1 MYVVVAFTN
10 RDLGS
15 PEGEIGHLDKF
26 GCRERLD
33 RVSGQILVGQRKSG
47 QKTTKIVRTQN
58 AKFGLFGI

>member
-15 PEGEIGHLDKF
+15 TEGEIGHLDKF
-26 GCRERLD
+26 GSRERLD

-47 QKTTKIVRTQN
+47 HKTRN
-58 AKFGLFGI
+58 LDFWDLA